1 MNEQGLHEYGVLRAE
16 GERCGVRFERRFSV
30 PVDEL
35 WDALTSPERLA
46 RWLAPGSVGSGT
58 DGAVRLEFGEGGIV
72 TGRVLHW
79 DPPSLLEYEWRF
91 AGETESVVRFE
102 LSPTAEGTLL
112 VLDHR
117 ALADPNAAGY
127 SAGWHAHL
135 ASLSDHLEGR
145 DGSWDERF
153 AAALPHY
160 RESAAALQGAS
171 LP

>member
-1 MNEQGLHEYGVLRAE
+1 MNEPGVLRAE
-16 GERCGVRFERRFSV
+16 GDRRGVRFERWFAV
-30 PVDEL
+30 PAEEL

-46 RWLAPGSVGSGT
+46 RWLAPGTVG
-58 DGAVRLEFGEGGIV
+58 DGADSTVRLDFGEGGVV

-79 DPPSLLEYEWRF
+79 EPPSVLEFEWRF

-102 LSPTAEGTLL
+102 LSSSDEGTHL

-117 ALADPNAAGY
+117 ALAAEHATGY
-127 SAGWHAHL
+127 GAGWEAYL

-145 DGSWDERF
+145 SGSWDERF
-153 AAALPHY
+153 AAALPRY
-160 RESAAALQGAS
+160 RESAAALEGAS